1 MGLWTTHKTEY
12 VSEFGPL
19 KVGGIYQVPDTHKYP
34 KEEHYGI
41 FLYGRNP
48 KPASSKN
55 VRKMRNWDVVR
66 VFVVRVVVR
75 LPFSSFP
82 ASLTTPNRSLTTSHT
97 IPYLLHELYY
107 NTNNNAHTQHTHST
121 HTAHT
126 QHTHSY
132 TAHRN
137 TLLHSTQKHTATR
150 THCTHCTHLHTAH
163 TQSV

>member
-82 ASLTTPNRSLTTSHT
+82 ASLTTPNRSLVGVSRVNSSSPLEVRSLCFTD
-97 IPYLLHELYY
+97 
-107 NTNNNAHTQHTHST
+107 
-121 HTAHT
+121 
-126 QHTHSY
+126 
-132 TAHRN
+132 
-137 TLLHSTQKHTATR
+137 
-150 THCTHCTHLHTAH
+150 
-163 TQSV
+163 QSVKPQL